1 MKGPVKTISSWSEQ
15 KTWLSLA
22 ILVSDW
28 LKLKNLPWKYKFKW
42 FVCFS
47 LKFLKY
53 VAFIYLLIV
62 IYCNWRKKNLLV
74 IKISYFYCRRPLATR
89 ERIVHNM
96 SAKQQDDHHFIL
108 YLNSQA
114 GTYPWSLV
122 SDSLANLSSYG
133 KQNLR
138 TTQQEIT
145 I

>member
-1 MKGPVKTISSWSEQ
+1 MAYLDKYGFVHCLFNLSGDWYRVLRT
-15 KTWLSLA
+15 TWLQ
-22 ILVSDW
+22 II
-28 LKLKNLPWKYKFKW
+28 F
-42 FVCFS
+42 FS

-62 IYCNWRKKNLLV
+62 IYCNWRRKNLLV
-74 IKISYFYCRRPLATR
+74 IKISHFYCRRPLATR

-96 SAKQQDDHHFIL
+96 SAKQQDDHHFVL